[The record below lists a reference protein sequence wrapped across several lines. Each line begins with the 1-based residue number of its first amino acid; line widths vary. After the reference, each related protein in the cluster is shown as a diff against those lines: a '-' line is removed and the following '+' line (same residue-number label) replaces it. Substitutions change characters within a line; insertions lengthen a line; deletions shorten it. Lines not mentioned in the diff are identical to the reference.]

1 MCWVI
6 LGYYRKKF
14 HVHHLCEFKGEPLSP
29 KHDPNLLSLNHKP
42 TAFSNNNPGHAD
54 HAQVSK
60 AQLFG
65 E

>member
-1 MCWVI
+1 MFITCANLRVN
-6 LGYYRKKF
+6 
-14 HVHHLCEFKGEPLSP
+14 PLSP
-29 KHDPNLLSLNHKP
+29 KYDPNLLSSNHKP